1 MIDDISLE
9 DVETF
14 EERRLA
20 KVRRKVSRVDS
31 LKKFLFSTKLDEK
44 KTKQTDQSVLA
55 CPRPLLGASVPGY
68 RASCLEVHDRWL
80 GVQQSVLREEPEED
94 EEDNLSCLVN
104 INMDIRGRGE
114 ARRVRESTMSPDS
127 RYREE
132 LRSPDSLMTSLQSGP
147 LDSSL
152 LDTTL
157 TVSDEESRCGDIVS
171 RSLRPDIPRG
181 VTSRPTRN
189 PVSFTK
195 NPPTVFHSEIRVT
208 GQSSKVSRS
217 YSQPS
222 HSVRMKVLANN
233 EQKLKQ
239 QCLVRQA

>member
-1 MIDDISLE
+1 MNDDISLE

-31 LKKFLFSTKLDEK
+31 LKKFLFSSKLDEK
-44 KTKQTDQSVLA
+44 KPKQTEQSSPLSLA
-55 CPRPLLGASVPGY
+55 CPRPLIASAPGY

-104 INMDIRGRGE
+104 INMEVRGRGE
-114 ARRVRESTMSPDS
+114 TRVRESRMSPEG

-132 LRSPDSLMTSLQSGP
+132 PRSPDSLLTSLQSGP

-157 TVSDEESRCGDIVS
+157 TMSDEESRYGDIVS
-171 RSLRPDIPRG
+171 RSFRPDIPP
-181 VTSRPTRN
+181 VSVSRPRRN
-189 PVSFTK
+189 PVSFTR
-195 NPPTVFHSEIRVT
+195 NLPSAFCSEVT
-208 GQSSKVSRS
+208 GQSSRVSRS
-217 YSQPS
+217 HSQPS

-233 EQKLKQ
+233 EQKLKEQ
-239 QCLVRQA
+239 YLVRQP

>member
-1 MIDDISLE
+1 MI
-9 DVETF
+9 
-14 EERRLA
+14 A
-20 KVRRKVSRVDS
+20 
-31 LKKFLFSTKLDEK
+31 ST
-44 KTKQTDQSVLA
+44 
-55 CPRPLLGASVPGY
+55 VPGY

-104 INMDIRGRGE
+104 INMDIGLGRAE
-114 ARRVRESTMSPDS
+114 ARRVREGMMSPDS

-157 TVSDEESRCGDIVS
+157 TVSDEESRYGDIVS
-171 RSLRPDIPRG
+171 RGFRPDIPGSGRQER
-181 VTSRPTRN
+181 VSVSRPAKN
-189 PVSFTK
+189 PFSFTK
-195 NPPTVFHSEIRVT
+195 DPSIMLRSDIPVA
-208 GQSSKVSRS
+208 GQSSSKVSRS

-239 QCLVRQA
+239 QYLVRQLSSISN

>member
-1 MIDDISLE
+1 MI
-9 DVETF
+9 T
-14 EERRLA
+14 
-20 KVRRKVSRVDS
+20 
-31 LKKFLFSTKLDEK
+31 ST
-44 KTKQTDQSVLA
+44 
-55 CPRPLLGASVPGY
+55 VPGY
-68 RASCLEVHDRWL
+68 RASCL

-104 INMDIRGRGE
+104 INMDIGSGRAE

-157 TVSDEESRCGDIVS
+157 TVSDEESRYGDIVS
-171 RSLRPDIPRG
+171 RGFRPDIPG
-181 VTSRPTRN
+181 VSVSRPAKN
-189 PVSFTK
+189 PFSFTK
-195 NPPTVFHSEIRVT
+195 DPSVMFRSDIPVA
-208 GQSSKVSRS
+208 GQSSSKVSRS

-239 QCLVRQA
+239 QYLVRQFN